1 MTAEATLPPPATSV
15 EAALAAIGL
24 ATVVID
30 RTGRVID
37 LNPVAAALTGW
48 PRAEAVGRRLADVF
62 AVESEAT
69 RRPVDDWV
77 TGVLAGG
84 PAVGLSDHTVL
95 VARGGAARRIDH
107 GAAPVVGPAGTVVGA
122 VVVFC
127 DVGERQRAAQGVE
140 DARAVAEGIVQTVR
154 KPLVVLDAAL
164 RVQTANRAFYEMF
177 RTAPADTEGRPLFE
191 LGGGQWASPGLRG
204 LLDGVSTAG
213 RAFDGYEAAA
223 EFEGLGRRS
232 MVLNG
237 RRLPPA
243 GGRPA
248 LILLAI
254 EDATG
259 PRRTAEALALSETR
273 YRRLFETAQDG
284 ILLVDPGTRRI
295 FDANPFIV
303 EMLGDTRDGLIGKEL
318 WEIGLFKDIE
328 SNKAAF
334 RTLQSEGYI
343 RYDDLPLRTHDDRA
357 IEVEF
362 VSNVYSVGD
371 TKVIQCNI
379 RDVTD
384 RKRAEDGLR
393 AANDGLEA
401 RVTDRTTELAR
412 TNATLEGEIALREV
426 AEAGRRDLQL
436 QLTTVQEDERRRI
449 ARELHDQM
457 GQHLAALGIGL
468 KFVKD
473 GTPNPSPQRDRL
485 QNLQAMTDQIGRE
498 VHHLALELRPTALDD
513 LGLPAALANYVE
525 VWAER
530 SGVEAD
536 FQAAGPDESRLP
548 APVETALYRV
558 VQEALTNVLRHS
570 AARRVSVVLMRSATQ
585 ASAVVE
591 DDGAGF
597 DADAVAGN
605 RLGILGMRERAALVG
620 GSLTVESGPGRGT
633 TVIARVPLPEPTET
647 GGFDG

>member
-164 RVQTANRAFYEMF
+164 RVQTANRAFYEMV

-303 EMLGDTRDGLIGKEL
+303 EMLGDTRDGLVGKEL